1 MGVMR
6 SGLLGEIDAMSFD
19 TLRTNKLRSALTVL
33 GVVIGITSIVGMTSL
48 IRGFDE
54 SLRDSIREL
63 GPNTVFIAKFSGV
76 SILAGRDFVELLKR
90 PNITMADARAIV
102 RESPSVKLVDVM
114 LGGAGNNRDR
124 VFYRNKRSKEVAVLG
139 ATGNFA
145 QVNFLKLEAGRFFN
159 DSEVQHRRNVVVL
172 GQTPYVSLFGQEGLD
187 PIGKKVRIG
196 GDEFSVVGVVG
207 KRPTPGGMDAGADDF
222 VVIPLT
228 SHEKM
233 FGRTGAGRVRVNNRI
248 VDESAFRSAMIAI
261 VPREDAGREAAIREA
276 ETVMRIRHGLRLDEP
291 NDFDIVTQDAALKVW
306 DQFSRATFLAL
317 VVISSIALMVG
328 GIGVMAIMMIS
339 VTERTREIGVRKAL
353 GARRREI
360 LWQFLIEAAFLTSAG
375 GVLGILFGSGIG
387 VGVHWLTG
395 FPVSLP
401 WWSFALGI
409 GFSASVGIFF
419 GLFPA
424 IKASRLDP
432 IEALR
437 YE

>member
-1 MGVMR
+1 MALR
-6 SGLLGEIDAMSFD
+6 AGLFAEIVTLSFD
-19 TLRTNKLRSALTVL
+19 TLRASKMRSALTVL
-33 GVVIGITSIVGMTSL
+33 GIVIGITSIVGMTSL

-63 GPNTVFIAKFSGV
+63 GPRTIYVQKFGAISFSSGKTFMEV
-76 SILAGRDFVELLKR
+76 LKR
-90 PNITMADARAIV
+90 PNLTIEDGRALARDAA
-102 RESPSVKLVDVM
+102 SVGLVDVM
-114 LGGAGNNRDR
+114 LGATGTNQSRIYYGNVHTKR
-124 VFYRNKRSKEVAVLG
+124 VVIFG
-139 ATGNFA
+139 ATENFA
-145 QVNFLKLEAGRFFN
+145 SVGFLKLEAGRFFVPG
-159 DSEVQHRRNVVVL
+159 EVEHRRQVVVL
-172 GQTPYVSLFGQEGLD
+172 GQTPYQSLFPNID

-196 GDEFSVVGVVG
+196 SNEFTVIGVVG
-207 KRPTPGGMDAGADDF
+207 KRPSPGGFQTGADDF
-222 VVIPLT
+222 AVIPYST
-228 SHEKM
+228 HEK
-233 FGRTGAGRVRVNNRI
+233 FYGKVPKTRAGNTNFQQGIRT
-248 VDESAFRSAMIAI
+248 AMIAV
-261 VPREDAGREAAIREA
+261 VPRDDVTREEAMREV
-276 ETVMRIRHGLRLDEP
+276 EQIMRIRHNLKLDEP
-291 NDFDIVTQDAALKVW
+291 NDFDLLTQDAIMKIW
-306 DQFSRATFLAL
+306 DQFSQATFLAL

-360 LWQFLIEAAFLTSAG
+360 LWQFLIEAIFLTSAG
-375 GVLGILFGSGIG
+375 GLLGILFGSSIG
-387 VGVHWLTG
+387 LGVHWLSG